1 MMRNIRLLFPCIL
14 LMIPWQLATA
24 NRPTDNAL
32 AIIKSCYDES
42 VNLSNDFT
50 PCVTK
55 KLKIMPNAEDFQL
68 IMNFKTD
75 EKGTNERIP
84 VFMVDKTGYMYYCI
98 VTTGKTLIINACAG
112 EQGKTVDARS
122 NIIHR
127 ST

>member
-1 MMRNIRLLFPCIL
+1 MRSIRLLFPCIL
-14 LMIPWQLATA
+14 LMIPWQFATA

-42 VNLSNDFT
+42 VNLSNEFT

-84 VFMVDKTGYMYYCI
+84 VFMVDNRVYVLLYSNHRKNFNHKCLCRR
-98 VTTGKTLIINACAG
+98 TGKTA
-112 EQGKTVDARS
+112 DARS
-122 NIIHR
+122 NVIHR
-127 ST
+127 SA